1 MSPKGRPFRFKQFE
15 IYQEQ
20 TAMKVGT
27 DGVLLGAW
35 TKVGS
40 AKTILDVGC
49 GTGLLSLMLAQ
60 KSNARI
66 TAVEIDQNAFE
77 EAKLNI
83 SISPWSN
90 QIELIHSDFEQFD
103 TKNKFDIIICNPP
116 FFKGKAEQ
124 SSRSTARQNTFLPFD
139 LLISKSAD
147 LLTEKGVLS
156 LIFPFEHQ
164 CEVLKL
170 AEVAHLYVNEI
181 AHVKGNKGAPIKRTL
196 LRLSKEPNGTIISK
210 CITIEVERN
219 RFTEEYT
226 ELLKPYLLYL

>member
-1 MSPKGRPFRFKQFE
+1 MNPKEKPFRFKQFAV
-15 IYQEQ
+15 YQEQ
-20 TAMKVGT
+20 SAMKVGT

-60 KSNARI
+60 KSNAKI

-77 EAKLNI
+77 EAKLNV

-90 QIELIHSDFEQFD
+90 QIELIHTDFEQFD
-103 TKNKFDIIICNPP
+103 TKSKFDLIICNPP
-116 FFKGKAEQ
+116 FFKGKTEHN
-124 SSRSTARQNTFLPFD
+124 SRSTARQNTFLPFD
-139 LLISKSAD
+139 LLIFKSAD
-147 LLTEKGVLS
+147 LLTENGVLS
-156 LIFPFEHQ
+156 LIVPFEHQ
-164 CEVLKL
+164 NEILKL
-170 AEVAHLYVNEI
+170 AESTQLYVNEI
-181 AHVKGNKGAPIKRTL
+181 VHVKGNKDAPIKRTL
-196 LRLSKEPNGTIISK
+196 LRLSKDSK
-210 CITIEVERN
+210 GNTKSGSMTIEVERN

>member
-1 MSPKGRPFRFKQFE
+1 MSHKGKPFRFKQFE

-90 QIELIHSDFEQFD
+90 QIELIYTDFEQFD
-103 TKNKFDIIICNPP
+103 TKSKFDLIICNPP

-139 LLISKSAD
+139 LLILKSAE
-147 LLTEKGVLS
+147 LLTENGVLS
-156 LIFPFEHQ
+156 LIVPFEHQ
-164 CEVLKL
+164 SEILKL
-170 AEVAHLYVNEI
+170 AESTQLYVNEI
-181 AHVKGNKGAPIKRTL
+181 VHVKGNKGAPIKRTL
-196 LRLSKEPNGTIISK
+196 LRLSKELKEKIPQKT
-210 CITIEVERN
+210 ITIEVERN
-219 RFTEEYT
+219 QFTDEYI

>member
-35 TKVGS
+35 TKVGG

-49 GTGLLSLMLAQ
+49 GSGLLSLMLAQ

-77 EAKLNI
+77 EAKLNV

-116 FFKGKAEQ
+116 FFKGKAEHN
-124 SSRSTARQNTFLPFD
+124 SRSTARQNTFLPFD
-139 LLISKSAD
+139 LLILKSAE
-147 LLTEKGVLS
+147 LLANKGSLS

-164 CEVLKL
+164 SEILKL
-170 AEVAHLYVNEI
+170 ADDSQLYVNEI
-181 AHVKGNKGAPIKRTL
+181 VHVKGNKDAPIKRTL
-196 LRLSKEPNGTIISK
+196 LRLSKEPIRAINSK
-210 CITIEVERN
+210 IITIEIERN
-219 RFTEEYT
+219 RYTEEYT

>member
-1 MSPKGRPFRFKQFE
+1 LSPKGRPFRFKQFE

-35 TKVGS
+35 TKVGG

-139 LLISKSAD
+139 LLILKSAD
-147 LLTEKGVLS
+147 LLTENGVLS
-156 LIFPFEHQ
+156 LIVPFEHQ
-164 CEVLKL
+164 SEILKL
-170 AEVAHLYVNEI
+170 AEDVQLYVNEI
-181 AHVKGNKGAPIKRTL
+181 VHVKGNKGAPIKRTL
-196 LRLSKEPNGTIISK
+196 LRLSKDSK
-210 CITIEVERN
+210 GDTKSGGITIEVERN
-219 RFTEEYT
+219 RFTEKYT

>member
-1 MSPKGRPFRFKQFE
+1 GKPLRFKQFE

-90 QIELIHSDFEQFD
+90 QIELIHANFEQFN
-103 TKNKFDIIICNPP
+103 TVNKFDIIICNPP
-116 FFKGKAEQ
+116 FF
-124 SSRSTARQNTFLPFD
+124 
-139 LLISKSAD
+139 
-147 LLTEKGVLS
+147 
-156 LIFPFEHQ
+156 
-164 CEVLKL
+164 
-170 AEVAHLYVNEI
+170 
-181 AHVKGNKGAPIKRTL
+181 
-196 LRLSKEPNGTIISK
+196 
-210 CITIEVERN
+210 
-219 RFTEEYT
+219 
-226 ELLKPYLLYL
+226 

>member
-1 MSPKGRPFRFKQFE
+1 MSHKGKPFRFKQFE

-90 QIELIHSDFEQFD
+90 QIELIYTDFEQFD
-103 TKNKFDIIICNPP
+103 TKSKFGQINLNNPLAHSKGKVEVVNELKPKNKVVVIGDGYTDYEIKKYGQADYFLAYTKYARRDNVVSKADKTFDNFDDIID
-116 FFKGKAEQ
+116 
-124 SSRSTARQNTFLPFD
+124 FL
-139 LLISKSAD
+139 KS
-147 LLTEKGVLS
+147 
-156 LIFPFEHQ
+156 I
-164 CEVLKL
+164 
-170 AEVAHLYVNEI
+170 
-181 AHVKGNKGAPIKRTL
+181 
-196 LRLSKEPNGTIISK
+196 
-210 CITIEVERN
+210 
-219 RFTEEYT
+219 
-226 ELLKPYLLYL
+226 

>member
-1 MSPKGRPFRFKQFE
+1 MSHKGKPFRFKQFE

-60 KSNARI
+60 KSNAKI
-66 TAVEIDQNAFE
+66 TAVEIDDKAFE
-77 EAKLNI
+77 EAKLNV

-90 QIELIHSDFEQFD
+90 QIELIHANFEQFD
-103 TKNKFDIIICNPP
+103 TVNKFDIIICNPP
-116 FFKGKAEQ
+116 FFKGKAEND
-124 SSRSTARQNTFLPFD
+124 SRSTARQNSYLPFD
-139 LLISKSAD
+139 LLILKSAKH
-147 LLTEKGVLS
+147 LTEKGILS

-164 CEVLKL
+164 SEILKL
-170 AEVAHLYVNEI
+170 AEDAHLYVNEI
-181 AHVKGNKGAPIKRTL
+181 VHVKGNKDAPIKRTL
-196 LRLSKEPNGTIISK
+196 LRLSKEPKRAINSK
-210 CITIEVERN
+210 IITIEVERN
-219 RFTEEYT
+219 RYTEEYT